1 MITPSTNSVV
11 TARFAGAMYNLALN
25 YSTTQQIL
33 ASTSTPGAMTDV
45 ENQLFIR
52 DFSNMATG
60 DVATIVATNL
70 GLTGE
75 AFDAA
80 VVFLT
85 GWITGTV
92 FTERGAV
99 IAQIV
104 NNFSLM
110 TEDPTFGSFATAWNT
125 KVGNAVAYAQNS
137 SSTATIDFDDVPS
150 ANLDSFTLTNG
161 TDIATA
167 NIFTAGLVYT
177 PGGDDRINALQDEDQ
192 LTGSGTNP
200 TLNATLGNSN
210 DNGGVTITPRLNGIE
225 TINVAFAG
233 SGGGDG
239 AVTGLNMEDA
249 TGTAAINITRV
260 SEAIDGAEVGNIM
273 TAAASLSL
281 SNTHANR
288 LGTVEFSYTAGVLA
302 GTNTGSLT
310 LDNVTLGAL
319 NIGQNISILGPGVT
333 TEGFETLA
341 IQSTGAPN
349 VIGVMDLPMDTGTA
363 GAINI
368 SGNKSLTIANNDN
381 VLNGTSGLVEAVT
394 HSGGIIDN
402 FGRLASVNASG
413 LAASLTM
420 NIPTGMLSTGKA
432 DTSGVAQNVTI
443 TGTGNNDTFF
453 LQDTVQAGDSIV
465 GGNGTDTLMVYT
477 GGVTTGTASSI
488 EAVDIQS
495 NNANVTM
502 DMARVADATLV
513 NIRNIGNIVVGGTNV
528 SADTGA
534 NALITLNNL
543 TATMGAA
550 LNIQHSTTTNGGAWD
565 TTVQANLASSTNE
578 NDLVGISINEG
589 VNADPRFNF
598 TLGTNVDVPATANVE
613 RVENI
618 TITDN
623 DSESNSVLL
632 ASGATHTGTII
643 MTGGAAGTFLNLDVN
658 SGTVVAVN
666 AASTAANAGAAAA
679 AVAGTPG
686 ATAAQ
691 IAAAATA
698 AAALGAT
705 PATVAAA
712 TEAVSV
718 TGLKQ
723 TNISGST
730 ADGVATGVLAF
741 RDTGWVDVGVG
752 AQETRL
758 VAGTINATGEA
769 SNVQVRVS
777 TTVANT
783 NGGQSIRMGSGNDI
797 VIFDDVAATSLTR
810 GQAGLTNAD
819 TVSGGAGTN
828 TLVIDGGGVN
838 VVLQQSEWDN
848 ISGFQTVYLAG
859 NGGGNQYFLQID
871 NDMIAANGTNGN
883 MITIDNDDDSL
894 VNNQLNAFFIGAT
907 NADFRV
913 TNTAVRLDATT
924 LSANAHFTYDGE
936 EGAGAT
942 ADRFVVNDNNTNGG
956 NIIDGGDV
964 NISVGVDAFGV
975 TRQLA
980 GVQSADVIEVR
991 NTATVTTA
999 DLTNVQNVGNIVI
1012 NNDQAVLQTLNLSLN
1027 TAVAD
1032 ALSDSGHLASLTEV
1046 EALTITANDGAMTD
1060 AAGTAIA
1067 PIAASRIV
1075 LDARGIS
1082 GAFGLTVLGDASFA
1096 ANDTIQM
1103 KLNLGGA
1110 TQNFD
1115 MGLGT
1120 DTVSLLGFNVTG
1132 TDEVFSVSVGD
1143 VQTVQVVN
1151 STGVS
1156 TQDFVLT
1163 SVEVLNF
1170 QTTAGATATVASSI
1184 FVGSLIDDTITGS
1197 NVDDFIIADAGA
1209 DTIRT
1214 GLGNDTVVLD
1224 DFATTDTVT
1233 DFAAGD
1239 ILQVSVTTPAANTYF
1254 EGLAGAVAVTD
1265 EIAILTD
1272 VAGFANAAA
1281 VYAAGTFAAASEVLV
1296 VYLDTTVGNA
1306 VVYYDA
1312 DGETGGADGSII
1324 ASLTGITTAAG
1335 IAGAFDAG
1343 SVTFF

>member
-11 TARFAGAMYNLALN
+11 TARFAGAMYNQALN
-25 YSTTQQIL
+25 YSTTQQVL
-33 ASTSTPGAMTDV
+33 ASTSTPGAMTDL

-52 DFSNMATG
+52 DFSNMATS

-75 AFDAA
+75 AFNAA

-92 FTERGAV
+92 FAERGAV
-99 IAQIV
+99 ITQIV

-110 TEDPTFGSFATAWNT
+110 TEDPTFGSFAKAWNT
-125 KVGNAVAYAQNS
+125 KVGNAVAYAQNP
-137 SSTATIDFDDVPS
+137 SSTATIAFPDVPS

-200 TLNATLGNSN
+200 TLNATLGNAN
-210 DNGGVTITPRLNGIE
+210 DNGGPVITPRLNGIA
-225 TINVAFAG
+225 TINVAFTG
-233 SGGGDG
+233 SDFASNG
-239 AVTGLNMEDA
+239 AVFGLNMEDS
-249 TGTAAINITRV
+249 TETAAINITRV
-260 SEAIDGAEVGNIM
+260 AESIDGAEVGNIM
-273 TAAASLSL
+273 TAAATLSL

-288 LGTVEFSYTAGVLA
+288 FGTVEFSYTAGVLA
-302 GTNTGSLT
+302 GNQTGDQAGNLT
-310 LDNVTLGAL
+310 LDNVSVAQL
-319 NIGQNISILGPGVT
+319 NIGQNISILGPGVIT
-333 TEGFETLA
+333 QGFETLA
-341 IQSTGAPN
+341 IQSTGTPN
-349 VIGVMDLPMDTGTA
+349 VVGMMDLPMDTDTA

-368 SGNKSLTIANNDN
+368 SGDQSLTIANNAN
-381 VLNGTSGLVEAVT
+381 VVNGTSGLVEAVT
-394 HSGGIIDN
+394 HGGGIVGN
-402 FGRLASVNASG
+402 YGRLASVNASG
-413 LAASLTM
+413 LTASLTL
-420 NIPTGMLSTGKA
+420 NIPVGMLSTGKA

-443 TGTGNNDTFF
+443 TGSDNNDTFF
-453 LQDTVQAGDSIV
+453 LQDAVQAGDSII
-465 GGNGTDTLMVYT
+465 GGGGTNDKLVVYT
-477 GGVTTGTASSI
+477 GGVTTGTASGI

-495 NNANVTM
+495 NNADVTM

-513 NIRNIGNIVVGGTNV
+513 NIRNIGHDVFFNV
-528 SADTGA
+528 SADSGDD
-534 NALITLNNL
+534 ALITLKNL
-543 TATMGAA
+543 TATMGAG
-550 LNIQHSTTTNGGAWD
+550 LNIQHSTTFNNGMFD
-565 TTVQANLASSTNE
+565 TEVSANLASSTNT
-578 NDLVGISINEG
+578 NDLVGISINDG
-589 VNADPRFNF
+589 ANADPRFNF
-598 TLGTNVDVPATANVE
+598 SLYTNVDDPLTAAIE
-613 RVENI
+613 RVESI

-623 DSESNSVLL
+623 DSESNSVFLGL
-632 ASGATHTGTII
+632 ASAPSHTGTITL
-643 MTGGAAGTFLNLDVN
+643 TGGLAGTFLNLDTN
-658 SGTVVAVN
+658 GTVGPV
-666 AASTAANAGAAAA
+666 
-679 AVAGTPG
+679 
-686 ATAAQ
+686 
-691 IAAAATA
+691 
-698 AAALGAT
+698 
-705 PATVAAA
+705 
-712 TEAVSV
+712 V
-718 TGLKQ
+718 TGLRQYDITGGNK
-723 TNISGST
+723 
-730 ADGVATGVLAF
+730 DGVLTGVVLDGVAF
-741 RDTGWVDVGVG
+741 RDTGLIDVG
-752 AQETRL
+752 ADADEIRL
-758 VAGTINATGEA
+758 VAETVDASAEA
-769 SNVQVRVS
+769 SDVQVRVS
-777 TTVANT
+777 TTAANT
-783 NGGQSIRMGSGNDI
+783 NGGQLLRMGSGNDT
-797 VIFDDVAATSLTR
+797 VIFDDISATSLTR
-810 GQAGLTNAD
+810 AQAGLTNAD

-828 TLVIDGGGVN
+828 TLVIDGNGVD

-848 ISGFQTVYLAG
+848 VSGFQTIYLAG
-859 NGGGNQYFLQID
+859 NGVGNQYFLQID

-894 VNNQLNAFFIGAT
+894 VNIQTNGYFIGAT

-936 EGAGAT
+936 EGLGAT

-964 NISVGVDAFGV
+964 DVSVGFDSGGV
-975 TRQLA
+975 ARQLT
-980 GVQSADVIEVR
+980 GVQSADVLEVR

-999 DLTNVQNVGNIVI
+999 DLSNVKNVGNIVI

-1027 TAVAD
+1027 SAVAD
-1032 ALSDSGHLASLTEV
+1032 ALSDAGHTASLTEV
-1046 EALTITANDGAMTD
+1046 ETLTVTANDGAMTD
-1060 AAGTAIA
+1060 AAGTAIT